1 LPEKAT
7 ILLGE
12 NYLLLMTVLVYKTG
26 SNLKAILK
34 SREVVKR
41 CFLFLGILFYLSD
54 QSSANS
60 QYQQDKNTS
69 VTSTQ
74 QQAIDFL
81 EDVKELS
88 TSTFWPNI
96 KPALFLQNLKSNVHN
111 PISIY
116 PGNGTNFCGYG
127 ALTYLFLQDDPL
139 GYAKLL
145 LQLYKEGKAS
155 FGKTNF
161 NPSAAVKNEAGL
173 FRYKG
178 ILDIHPAEQMW
189 FLSLADHFKGYLN
202 LFNRKYNTGDE
213 DKFWASVNYAKFNRM
228 VNELLNYQIKAKGA
242 DLSRPKVGELYNYI
256 SAKMETGTV
265 VLFIN
270 NRIVHKKNHVK
281 IKLGV
286 PTHFIVAEKIS
297 KEDDTITLVY
307 WDYGGKT
314 LFQLSPAFFKRV
326 VFGITFCTKNGNDA
340 N

>member
-1 LPEKAT
+1 MIVFVCK
-7 ILLGE
+7 I
-12 NYLLLMTVLVYKTG
+12 K
-26 SNLKAILK
+26 SNLKALRK
-34 SREVVKR
+34 SLEGRSIKR
-41 CFLFLGILFYLSD
+41 YLFALVIFLYLPG
-54 QSSANS
+54 QINAIP
-60 QYQQDKNTS
+60 KNRSVRDTA

-74 QQAIDFL
+74 QQAIEFID
-81 EDVKELS
+81 KINELGPS
-88 TSTFWPNI
+88 KYWPNI
-96 KPALFLQNLKSNVHN
+96 KPALFLQNLKTTIYK

-127 ALTYLFLQDDPL
+127 ALTYLLLLDDPL

-145 LQLYKEGKAS
+145 LQLYKEGSAS
-155 FGKTNF
+155 FGDIHF
-161 NPSAAVKNEAGL
+161 NPSASVKKSAGL

-202 LFNRKYNTGDE
+202 FFNKKYEPGDE

-228 VNELLNYQIKAKGA
+228 VRELLNYQVKAKGA
-242 DLSRPKVGELYNYI
+242 DLSRPKVGDLYKYI
-256 SAKMETGTV
+256 SERMETGTV

-270 NRIVHKKNHVK
+270 NRIVHKKNHVT

-297 KEDDTITLVY
+297 KENDVITMVY

-314 LFQLSPAFFKRV
+314 QLQLSPDFFKRI
-326 VFGITFCTKNGNDA
+326 VFGITYCTKKEIDA